1 MDSTELFTGETSAT
15 NPKAPS
21 MKQKIEQQR
30 KNLPIAAVER
40 RLVEEVRN
48 NDTLIIVGETG
59 SGKTTHSGRL
69 EIDSRG
75 KDIAGLDFARCEIQ
89 VCLITK
95 VVEFVRDLV
104 PKTTR

>member
-59 SGKTTHSGRL
+59 SGKTTPPTSSELRHSQ
-69 EIDSRG
+69 I
-75 KDIAGLDFARCEIQ
+75 
-89 VCLITK
+89 ITG
-95 VVEFVRDLV
+95 EPWFG
-104 PKTTR
+104 T

>member
-59 SGKTTHSGRL
+59 SGKTTRKYFATRPL
-69 EIDSRG
+69 
-75 KDIAGLDFARCEIQ
+75 GLSDMHLKQNHLLCTT
-89 VCLITK
+89 LNDTSTK
-95 VVEFVRDLV
+95 VVIYDVS
-104 PKTTR
+104 